1 MRQQRRE
8 TLLQSLLLITRN
20 SAEGKTRLLPRPPP
34 HKPRTPFRP
43 QRLLE
48 THPICLLCLI

>member
-20 SAEGKTRLLPRPPP
+20 SSEGKTRLLPRPPP